1 MGGRRTFECSLE
13 YRDEL
18 LVELN
23 GFWLFGMLDAW
34 AIWVQNLEI
43 NRTVVRWLFGSE
55 VLSNLP
61 IYGFEEFRS
70 DGIFV

>member
-1 MGGRRTFECSLE
+1 VGGRRTFECSLE

-34 AIWVQNLEI
+34 AIWIQNLGMDGS
-43 NRTVVRWLFGSE
+43 VVRWLSGSE
-55 VLSNLP
+55 VLSNLS
-61 IYGFEEFRS
+61 IYDCEEF
-70 DGIFV
+70 